1 MISRT
6 YSAEAFFLKKKKKT
20 VSEIPPNNRIF
31 PLLINLFTW
40 GGKKNSIKKINDKP
54 EKMFEPNSQKIPL
67 NIVSFYKSKRQTQ

>member
-6 YSAEAFFLKKKKKT
+6 YSAEAFFLKKKKKN

-40 GGKKNSIKKINDKP
+40 GGKKK
-54 EKMFEPNSQKIPL
+54 L
-67 NIVSFYKSKRQTQ
+67 NKENQ